1 MDFDIVIIGGGP
13 AGLTAGLYSA
23 RANLKTILIEKAV
36 PGGQLT
42 TTYMIENYPG
52 FEEVTGF
59 ELSQKMENHARK
71 FGLEIINGHVVGIE
85 TERKNH
91 KIIMDDRTIFAKTV
105 ILATGAS
112 PKKIGI
118 PGEDEFRGKGVSYC
132 ATCDG
137 PFFNGK
143 RVAVIGG
150 GNSALE
156 EGLFLTRFA
165 KEVILIHRR
174 DRFRAT
180 KIFQERV
187 KKNQKIKTILNHEPL
202 EIHGKETVESIV
214 LRNRITDEKV
224 TIDVDGVFVFI
235 GYTPNT
241 AFLKGLLKT
250 DDRGYIITDEKMA
263 TSLNGVFAAGDVR
276 ANPLKQI
283 ATAVGEGAIAAH
295 FAEQYIS
302 STRKA

>member
-1 MDFDIVIIGGGP
+1 MDFDIVIIGGSP

-59 ELSQKMENHARK
+59 ELSRKMENHARK

-91 KIIMDDRTIFAKTV
+91 KIIMDDRTIFAKAV

-118 PGEDEFRGKGVSYC
+118 QEEDEFRGKGVSYC

-150 GNSALE
+150 SNSALE

-165 KEVILIHRR
+165 KEVILIHRK
-174 DRFRAT
+174 DRFRAA

-187 KKNQKIKTILNHEPL
+187 KKIRR
-202 EIHGKETVESIV
+202 
-214 LRNRITDEKV
+214 LRRC
-224 TIDVDGVFVFI
+224 
-235 GYTPNT
+235 
-241 AFLKGLLKT
+241 
-250 DDRGYIITDEKMA
+250 
-263 TSLNGVFAAGDVR
+263 
-276 ANPLKQI
+276 
-283 ATAVGEGAIAAH
+283 
-295 FAEQYIS
+295 
-302 STRKA
+302 